1 MIYFLIKILFFII
14 FIINSSFAEIVN
26 KIEIYGNKR
35 ISNETIL
42 VLSDVKQGMDLNEDT
57 LNESLKK
64 LYDSN
69 FFSDINYS
77 FNNGL
82 FKINLKENPVIEKI
96 NISGIKK
103 KSFVD
108 QIYDSISLKDRMSF
122 TEDSFKKDVTLIKN
136 ILKTSGYYFS
146 EIKSQKEVNYDL
158 NSVVLNI
165 DIQLGNKAKIKEI
178 IFLGDKKI
186 KDKKLLEIIASEE
199 HKFWKFITN
208 KVYLNQS
215 LIKLDK
221 RLLENFYKN
230 NGYYNVEVLNS
241 FAELD
246 KEGFKLIY
254 NINPG
259 KKLFF
264 NDLSLTLPN
273 DYDQKDF
280 KEVYKIF
287 NSLKNEQYSLYN
299 FNSIL
304 DEIDEIASLRLYDF
318 INIEVDEKVISENKL
333 NFHFIIK
340 DSEKFYV
347 EKINILGNFNTI
359 EEVVRNKLIVDEGD
373 PYNKLLFNKSINE
386 VKSLG
391 IFKSVNSDIEEGS
404 SPNTKI
410 VNISVEEKPTG
421 EISLGAGFGTD
432 GGVIGGS
439 LTERNFL
446 GKGIILDSDL
456 RFSNDGVKGRITY
469 AKPNFNYS
477 DNTLFTSIKSTT
489 QDSLTNYG
497 YKITSAGLSIGTEY
511 EQYEDLFFR
520 PELSFTQED
529 LTTNSTASSTLK
541 KQEGSY
547 SDFYFNYGLKYDS
560 RDLAFNPTK
569 GNVVSFSQD
578 LPIHATDNEIK
589 NTFIFTKYKKFKNTS
604 DMVGKASIYLASV
617 TSIDGSDVR
626 ISKRAQVPSS
636 RLRGFEKG
644 KIGPVDNGDFIGG
657 NYATSLNFST
667 NLPAVLN
674 TVESLDFSY
683 FVDIANVWG
692 IDYDN
697 SIDES
702 NYIRSSTGIAIDYL
716 SPIGPMNFSFSQ
728 PITKKSS
735 DKTETFRFNL
745 GTSF

>member
-1 MIYFLIKILFFII
+1 MFKILLKIIFFIFFLINL
-14 FIINSSFAEIVN
+14 SFAEIVS
-26 KIEIYGNKR
+26 KIEISGNKR
-35 ISNETIL
+35 ISNDTIL
-42 VLSDVKQGMDLNEDT
+42 VLSDIKIGKELNDDS

-69 FFSDINYS
+69 FFRDINFS
-77 FNNGL
+77 FTNGL
-82 FKINLKENPVIEKI
+82 FKINLKENPIIEKI
-96 NISGIKK
+96 NITGIKK
-103 KSFVD
+103 KTFVD

-122 TEDSFKKDVTLIKN
+122 TENNFKNDINLIEN
-136 ILKTSGYYFS
+136 ILKTNGYYFS
-146 EIKSQKEVNYDL
+146 KINSQKEINNDL

-215 LIKLDK
+215 LINLDK

-230 NGYYNVEVLNS
+230 NGYYNVQVLNS

-246 KEGFKLIY
+246 KDGFKLVY
-254 NINPG
+254 NINSG
-259 KKLFF
+259 IKYFF
-264 NDLSLTLPN
+264 NDLDLVLPE
-273 DYDQKDF
+273 DYDHKDF
-280 KEVYKIF
+280 KGVLKIF
-287 NSLKNEQYSLYN
+287 ASLKNEQFSLN
-299 FNSIL
+299 NLNSIL

-318 INIEVDEKVISENKL
+318 INIEVDEKVINENKL
-333 NFHFIIK
+333 NFKFRVK

-359 EEVVRNKLIVDEGD
+359 EEVIRNKLIVDEGD

-391 IFKSVNSDIEEGS
+391 IFKSVTSDIEDGS
-404 SPNTKI
+404 DPNTKI
-410 VNISVEEKPTG
+410 VNISIEEKPTG
-421 EISLGAGFGTD
+421 ELSLGAGFGTD

-439 LTERNFL
+439 LTEKNFL
-446 GKGIILDSDL
+446 GKGIILDTDL
-456 RFSNDGVKGRITY
+456 KFSTDGVKGRITY

-477 DNTLFTSIKSTT
+477 DNTLFTSVKSTT
-489 QDSLTNYG
+489 QDSLSTYG

-511 EQYEDLFFR
+511 EQYENLFFR

-529 LTTNSTASSTLK
+529 LTTNSSASSSLK

-547 SDFYFNYGLKYDS
+547 SDFYFNYGLTYDS
-560 RDLAFNPTK
+560 RDASYNPTK
-569 GNVVSFSQD
+569 GNIISFSQD
-578 LPIHATDNEIK
+578 LPVYATDNEIK
-589 NTFIFTKYKKFKNTS
+589 NTFIYTKYKTLNVTN
-604 DMVGKASIYLASV
+604 DMVGKASLYLSSV
-617 TSIDGSDVR
+617 SSIDGSDVR

-644 KIGPVDNGDFIGG
+644 KIGPIDNGDFVGG
-657 NYATSLNFST
+657 NYASSLNLST
-667 NLPAVLN
+667 NLPSLLS
-674 TVESLDFSY
+674 TVENIDFSY

-692 IDYDN
+692 IDYDGG
-697 SIDES
+697 IDDS
-702 NYIRSSTGIAIDYL
+702 NQIRSSTGIAIDYL
-716 SPIGPMNFSFSQ
+716 SPIGPMNFSFTQ

-735 DKTETFRFNL
+735 DKTEVFRFNL